1 MYAGHK
7 GVAGIYAGGAGGA
20 ALNKADRRQTRSRGQ
35 TCAAVPTMP
44 ASRCYVGL
52 CCLKISASG
61 TYKFAEYYL
70 ILRMD
75 YALGT
80 LTGG

>member
-7 GVAGIYAGGAGGA
+7 GVAGIYAGGAGVA
-20 ALNKADRRQTRSRGQ
+20 ALNKADRRQTGSRGQ

-44 ASRCYVGL
+44 ASRYVGL

-61 TYKFAEYYL
+61 LHMNFL
-70 ILRMD
+70 DPILRMD
-75 YALGT
+75 Y
-80 LTGG
+80 

>member
-7 GVAGIYAGGAGGA
+7 GVAGIYARGAGGA

-44 ASRCYVGL
+44 ASRCRVDVGL
-52 CCLKISASG
+52 CCLKICASG
-61 TYKFAEYYL
+61 LCMNLRDL
-70 ILRMD
+70 ILS
-75 YALGT
+75 
-80 LTGG
+80 